1 MRREWIALS
10 LATFASGCISTSVHE
25 DRALVRELARVTT
38 ELAEVDQ
45 PVEDTSANEVAPLLE
60 APIDANTA
68 VQIAL
73 INNRALRAEL
83 RELGI
88 ARARV
93 LGASMLPNPLVEAE
107 LQPERQTSVELRV
120 EWNIAGLLLAPLR
133 TEAAHADLDR
143 ARLDV
148 AGQVI
153 DLGYRVRVAFYDLQA
168 ATEILGITQHAL
180 EALGAAREAAHAL
193 QAAGNMRALDVA
205 ARDAAYEEERVRV
218 AEAELECILMRE
230 RLQRLLGLHGEETM
244 WTVEGA
250 LPNAPQEDADV
261 EGIERRAIEASL
273 ELRALRAQMV
283 GAARRAGLA
292 RVEGM
297 LPEVLVDVHVLVG
310 DGATATQIGGGLAVR
325 LPVFDRG
332 DAEVAAYE
340 HTLDAAFE
348 RYVGMAIDVRSQ
360 ARETRAR
367 VLSAGTRA
375 RHYAQVILPARRHV
389 LDETLL
395 QYNAMQ
401 VSIFGLLSALRERQM
416 REVDAVRTRHEY
428 ACALASMD
436 ALLAGHHVSAT
447 AVAHTSASTPSEG
460 GH

>member
-1 MRREWIALS
+1 MRIEWAMALPVVLS
-10 LATFASGCISTSVHE
+10 MGCVSTSVRE
-25 DRALVRELARVTT
+25 DRTLVRELASVSA

-45 PVEDTSANEVAPLLE
+45 PVDDASPDEVAPLLAE
-60 APIDANTA
+60 PVDDNTA
-68 VQIAL
+68 VRIAL
-73 INNRALRAEL
+73 LNNRELRAQL

-88 ARARV
+88 ARARL
-93 LGASMLPNPLVEAE
+93 LGASMLPNPLLEAE

-133 TEAAHADLDR
+133 SEAASADLDR
-143 ARLDV
+143 ARLEV
-148 AGQVI
+148 AGAVI
-153 DLGYRVRVAFYDLQA
+153 DLGYRVRVGFYDLQMA
-168 ATEILGITQHAL
+168 AEILRITQRAL

-193 QAAGNMRALDVA
+193 QEAGNMRALDVA

-218 AEAELECILMRE
+218 AEAELELVLARE
-230 RLQRLLGLHGEETM
+230 HMQRLLGLHGEETT
-244 WTVEGA
+244 WTLAGT
-250 LPNAPQEDADV
+250 LPNAPSEEADV

-273 ELRALRAQMV
+273 ELRALRAQML

-297 LPEVLVDVHVLVG
+297 LPEVLVDVHMLVG
-310 DGATATQIGGGLAVR
+310 GASEDTQIGGGFAVR

-367 VLSAGTRA
+367 VLSAGSRV
-375 RHYAQVILPARRHV
+375 RQYEQVILPARRHV

-401 VSIFGLLSALRERQM
+401 VSIFSLLSALRERQM
-416 REVDAVRTRHEY
+416 REVDAVRTRREY
-428 ACALASMD
+428 ACALAGME
-436 ALLAGHHVSAT
+436 ALLAGHHVRVGG
-447 AVAHTSASTPSEG
+447 VAQSASSTTSEG
-460 GH
+460 AH

>member
-1 MRREWIALS
+1 
-10 LATFASGCISTSVHE
+10 
-25 DRALVRELARVTT
+25 
-38 ELAEVDQ
+38 
-45 PVEDTSANEVAPLLE
+45 
-60 APIDANTA
+60 
-68 VQIAL
+68 
-73 INNRALRAEL
+73 
-83 RELGI
+83 
-88 ARARV
+88 
-93 LGASMLPNPLVEAE
+93 MLPNPLLEAE

-133 TEAAHADLDR
+133 SEAASADLDR
-143 ARLDV
+143 ARLEV
-148 AGQVI
+148 AGAVI
-153 DLGYRVRVAFYDLQA
+153 DLGYRVRVGFYDLQMA
-168 ATEILGITQHAL
+168 AEILRITQRAL

-193 QAAGNMRALDVA
+193 QEAGNMRALDVA

-218 AEAELECILMRE
+218 AEAELELVLARE
-230 RLQRLLGLHGEETM
+230 HMQRLLGLHGEETT
-244 WTVEGA
+244 WTLAGT
-250 LPNAPQEDADV
+250 LPNAPSEEADV

-273 ELRALRAQMV
+273 ELRALRAQML

-297 LPEVLVDVHVLVG
+297 LPEVLVDVHMLVG
-310 DGATATQIGGGLAVR
+310 GASEDTQIGGGFAVR

-367 VLSAGTRA
+367 VLSAGSRV
-375 RHYAQVILPARRHV
+375 RQYEQVILPARRHV

-401 VSIFGLLSALRERQM
+401 VSIFSLLSALRERQM
-416 REVDAVRTRHEY
+416 REVDAVRTRREY
-428 ACALASMD
+428 ACALAGME
-436 ALLAGHHVSAT
+436 ALLAGHHVRVGG
-447 AVAHTSASTPSEG
+447 VAQSASSTTSEG
-460 GH
+460 AH

>member
-1 MRREWIALS
+1 MRIEWAVALPVALS
-10 LATFASGCISTSVHE
+10 MGCVSTSVRE
-25 DRALVRELARVTT
+25 DRTLVRELASVSA

-45 PVEDTSANEVAPLLE
+45 PVDDASPNEVAPLLAE
-60 APIDANTA
+60 PVDDNTA
-68 VQIAL
+68 VRIAL
-73 INNRALRAEL
+73 LNNRELRAQL

-88 ARARV
+88 ARARL
-93 LGASMLPNPLVEAE
+93 LGASMLPNPLLEAE

-133 TEAAHADLDR
+133 SEAASADLDR
-143 ARLDV
+143 ARLEV
-148 AGQVI
+148 AGAVI
-153 DLGYRVRVAFYDLQA
+153 DLGYRVRVGVYDVQMA
-168 ATEILGITQHAL
+168 AEILRITQRSL

-193 QAAGNMRALDVA
+193 QEAGNMRALDVA

-218 AEAELECILMRE
+218 AEAELELVLARE
-230 RLQRLLGLHGEETM
+230 HMQRLLGLHGEETT
-244 WTVEGA
+244 WTLAGT
-250 LPNAPQEDADV
+250 LPNAPSEDADV
-261 EGIERRAIEASL
+261 EGIERRAIESSL
-273 ELRALRAQMV
+273 ALRALRAQML

-310 DGATATQIGGGLAVR
+310 GASEDTQIGGGLAVR

-367 VLSAGTRA
+367 VLSAGSRV
-375 RHYAQVILPARRHV
+375 RQYEQVILPARRHV

-401 VSIFGLLSALRERQM
+401 VSIFSLLSSLRERQM
-416 REVDAVRTRHEY
+416 REVDAVRTRREY
-428 ACALASMD
+428 ACALAGME
-436 ALLAGHHVSAT
+436 ALLAGHHVRAGSVAQSASSAT
-447 AVAHTSASTPSEG
+447 GEG

>member
-1 MRREWIALS
+1 MRIEWAMALPVVLS
-10 LATFASGCISTSVHE
+10 MGCVSTSVRE
-25 DRALVRELARVTT
+25 DRTLVRELASVSA

-45 PVEDTSANEVAPLLE
+45 PVDDASPDEVAPLLAE
-60 APIDANTA
+60 PVDDNTA
-68 VQIAL
+68 VRIAL
-73 INNRALRAEL
+73 LNNRELRAQL

-88 ARARV
+88 ARARL
-93 LGASMLPNPLVEAE
+93 LGASMLPNPLLEAE

-133 TEAAHADLDR
+133 SEAASADLDR
-143 ARLDV
+143 ARLEV
-148 AGQVI
+148 AGAVI
-153 DLGYRVRVAFYDLQA
+153 DLGYRVRVGFYDLQMA
-168 ATEILGITQHAL
+168 AEILRITQRSL

-193 QAAGNMRALDVA
+193 QEAGNMRALDVA

-218 AEAELECILMRE
+218 AEAELELVLARE
-230 RLQRLLGLHGEETM
+230 HMQRLLGLHGEETT
-244 WTVEGA
+244 WTLAGT
-250 LPNAPQEDADV
+250 LPNAPSEEADV

-273 ELRALRAQMV
+273 ELRALRAQML

-297 LPEVLVDVHVLVG
+297 LPEVLVDVHMLVG
-310 DGATATQIGGGLAVR
+310 GSSADTQIGGGLAVR
-325 LPVFDRG
+325 LPLFDRG

-367 VLSAGTRA
+367 VLSAGSRV
-375 RHYAQVILPARRHV
+375 RQYEQVILPARRHV

-401 VSIFGLLSALRERQM
+401 VSIFSLLSALRERQM
-416 REVDAVRTRHEY
+416 REVDAVRTRREY
-428 ACALASMD
+428 ACALAGME
-436 ALLAGHHVSAT
+436 ALLAGHHVRVGG
-447 AVAHTSASTPSEG
+447 VAQSASSTTSEG
-460 GH
+460 AH